1 MVAGHFSEGSLHRQN
16 QRLFLTVIPGHEFV
30 LQPGGSSGIFCGE
43 EFVNNWFK
51 FLERLR
57 TDTDGD
63 LKTERMGSF
72 CHRFQRYGGVCGI
85 EESAN
90 RDPAGFDPT
99 GKIGDAHVIRL
110 ELSANVVGQN
120 ALELDRSLVG
130 GSFGRTHHQQ
140 PGTFLVQVKRRLEL
154 TKQEAAPRWLE
165 GSGPET

>member
-1 MVAGHFSEGSLHRQN
+1 MVAGHSSEGCLHRQN

-43 EFVNNWFK
+43 VFVNYWFK
-51 FLERLR
+51 FLEWLR

-63 LKTERMGSF
+63 LKTKRMGSF
-72 CHRFQRYGGVCGI
+72 GHRFERYGCIRGI
-85 EESAN
+85 KESAN

-99 GKIGDAHVIRL
+99 GKIGDAHFIRL
-110 ELSANVVGQN
+110 ELLANVVSQN

-130 GSFGRTHHQQ
+130 GSFGRTHHLQ

-154 TKQEAAPRWLE
+154 TE
-165 GSGPET
+165 